1 VKIWRLKKGAD
12 RRLRQGH
19 PWVFASELAHSS
31 KEVTPGEVV
40 EVRNAEDH
48 FLAYGYA
55 HPSAQ
60 ICFRKL
66 SGRRQESDVF
76 SVDYFVR
83 RLKHAR
89 EHRKNAGWTQFSHR
103 WLFAE
108 ADGIPGLVVDAFLTS
123 AQGWVVVAQAST
135 AGADRALPQLFE
147 ALKTFEHELGLMS
160 VIEAPSSKS
169 RAAEGLKIEKKK
181 LVFGGASDLHDAEIC
196 LVNGLKLRCDLLNGQ
211 KTGFFLD
218 QQWNTRQLAEILKRQ
233 FAKREEPVRVLD
245 VCSYVGQWAA
255 QSAKALKEAESEA
268 HVTMLD
274 VSAEA
279 LKFGAINLRGLAEQ
293 VETVEGDALD
303 KLGGLEAEAYDV
315 VICDPP
321 AFVKKKADMEP
332 GMRAYVKLV
341 RESLKRTKPGGVMV
355 ASSCSGLVR
364 GADWRQVLAEAS
376 GKSGRMFLQLAQGG
390 HGPDHP
396 VRPDFPEGMYLKCV
410 TGRVDYPY

>member
-1 VKIWRLKKGAD
+1 MKIWRLKKGAD
-12 RRLRQGH
+12 RRIRQGH

-40 EVRNAEDH
+40 ELRDGLDH
-48 FLAYGYA
+48 FLAFGYA

-66 SGRRQESDVF
+66 SGRSKERDVF
-76 SVDYFVR
+76 SVDFFTR
-83 RLKHAR
+83 RLRAAR

-108 ADGIPGLVVDAFLTS
+108 ADGIPGLVVDAFLTTT
-123 AQGWVVVAQAST
+123 QGWLVVAQAST

-147 ALKTFEHELGLMS
+147 ALKSFEHELGLMS
-160 VIEAPSSKS
+160 IIEAPSSKS
-169 RAAEGLKIEKKK
+169 RTSEGLAIGKKRLVSGGAEGLEDIEI
-181 LVFGGASDLHDAEIC
+181 V

-233 FAKREEPVRVLD
+233 YAKREEPVRVLD

-255 QSAKALKEAESEA
+255 QSAKALREVDSEA
-268 HVTMLD
+268 HVAVLD

-279 LKFGAINLRGLAEQ
+279 LKFAEMNLRGLASH
-293 VETVEGDALD
+293 VETFNGDALEMV
-303 KLGGLEAEAYDV
+303 GTMEPESYDV

-341 RESLKRTKPGGVMV
+341 RESLRRVKPGGVLV

-364 GADWRQVLAEAS
+364 GGDWRQVLADAS

-396 VRPDFPEGMYLKCV
+396 VRPDFPEGYYLKCV